1 MWIYLWTKKIK
12 CIIDQ
17 ANFNYDKK
25 NGNEYKKYVL
35 KINDICGKEIHSVDV
50 FVKNSEETKPNTIDD
65 EGLKSW
71 QIALICVGAVIIV
84 ILIGFFVFRNLRRKK
99 TDSEEDEARL
109 LKDD

>member
-1 MWIYLWTKKIK
+1 MDKSEISQLRATAVNKKES
-12 CIIDQ
+12 
-17 ANFNYDKK
+17 NYDKK

-65 EGLKSW
+65 EGLKGW

-99 TDSEEDEARL
+99 EKRRIRKTKRINGY
-109 LKDD
+109 